1 MMAEVQLETLLE
13 ATLFAAGRSLTKEE
27 LAESLGYPE
36 DEIQAAMESLMK
48 TIKRRRGG
56 ALHIAEIS
64 GRWALEVRPSI
75 ADELPSEAR
84 TELPQKLLKAAA
96 LIAYHQPVPQ
106 SRLVELLGPKAYDHV
121 RDLAQ
126 AGLVDRRKNGN
137 TRRLTTTLRFS
148 EVFGCPHTD
157 RKKVKEWFRTKVIES
172 GMMEGME
179 DAGALRP
186 EQLGEQATLPLEED

>member
-1 MMAEVQLETLLE
+1 MVEVQLETLLE

-36 DEIQAAMESLMK
+36 DEIQVAMESLMK
-48 TIKRRRGG
+48 TVKRRRGS

-64 GRWALEVRPSI
+64 GRWALEVKPSI
-75 ADELPSEAR
+75 ADELPSDAR
-84 TELPQKLLKAAA
+84 TDLPQKLLKAAA
-96 LIAYHQPVPQ
+96 LIAYHQPMPQ

-137 TRRLTTTLRFS
+137 TRRLTTTIRFS

-179 DAGALRP
+179 DADALRP
-186 EQLGEQATLPLEED
+186 EQPGEQATLQLEDD